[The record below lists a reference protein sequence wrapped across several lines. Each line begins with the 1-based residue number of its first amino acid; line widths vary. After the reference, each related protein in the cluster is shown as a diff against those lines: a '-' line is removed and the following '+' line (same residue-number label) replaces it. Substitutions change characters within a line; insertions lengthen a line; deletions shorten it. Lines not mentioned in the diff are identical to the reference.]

1 MSVKDT
7 VTKDFMT
14 DSRVFADVFNQ
25 LIYEGNQVIQP
36 EKLHSLD
43 SSVVSVPYGAGG
55 TKLPIQRLRDG
66 LKYLTAME
74 DDSAVYLLL
83 GVENQSEI
91 HYAMPVRDML
101 YDALQYAA
109 QVEEAV
115 KAHREARKTRTG
127 MGLSKKPNSGEFLGG
142 FYKEDRLVP
151 VITLVVY
158 FGVSEWD
165 GPMSLHEMFSVTDK
179 KLLSFVSDY
188 KLNLIAPAH
197 MTDEEMDR
205 FTTNLREVM
214 LFIKYSNDKT
224 KLNEMLNQDD
234 RFRMLDRKAATVIE
248 AVTGSEI
255 HMYEEKEEVNVC
267 QAIQE
272 MMDDAKMEGR
282 AEGVQNERTKMA
294 IRLLERGKDSL
305 EEIAELSN
313 LTIEEICSLD
323 EKRRNP

>member
-7 VTKDFMT
+7 VTKDFMA

-36 EKLHSLD
+36 EKLHPLD
-43 SSVVSVPYGAGG
+43 SVVASVPYGADGAEIP
-55 TKLPIQRLRDG
+55 TQRLRDG

-83 GVENQSEI
+83 GVENQTEV

-109 QVEEAV
+109 QVE
-115 KAHREARKTRTG
+115 KAARSHKEARKAKDTEE
-127 MGLSKKPNSGEFLGG
+127 LAKNPNSGEYLSG
-142 FYKEDRLVP
+142 FYKEDRLIP

-158 FGVSEWD
+158 FGVAEWD
-165 GPMSLHEMFSVTDK
+165 GPRSLHEMLTVTDRK
-179 KLLSFVSDY
+179 ILSFVSDY

-205 FTTNLREVM
+205 FTTNLREVL
-214 LFIKYSNDKT
+214 LFIKYSKDKA
-224 KLNEMLNQDD
+224 KLNDMLNHDE
-234 RFRMLDRKAATVIE
+234 RFRTLDRKAAAVIRT
-248 AVTGSEI
+248 VTGSKIE
-255 HMYEEKEEVNVC
+255 MYEEEEDVDVC

-272 MMDDAKMEGR
+272 MMDDAKMAGREEGIL
-282 AEGVQNERTKMA
+282 NERTAMA
-294 IRLLERGKDSL
+294 MRMLGRGKYSY
-305 EEIAELSN
+305 EEISELSR
-313 LTIEEICSLD
+313 LTVEEVQALD
-323 EKRRNP
+323 EKRKNQ